1 MSKVNFN
8 SQLQELARKNRIPL
22 NGEFEI
28 TSRCNLNCVMCYTR
42 KSPDNEE
49 VMLKELTKEQIL
61 SIAKDARDAGMMYI
75 LLTGGEIFIRDDFK
89 EIYEEI
95 GQLGLIISLFT
106 NGTLITEEIA
116 DWLAQRPPR
125 LVSITLYGASSEIY
139 KKITGVEGG
148 FNAAVRG
155 IDLLLSRGIH
165 VEVKTTW
172 VKGNVHDYYKL
183 HEIVKERGLLLRI
196 VNYVFPS
203 IDAEKSN
210 PVGERLDP
218 IELAEKEVE
227 IETFLTK
234 EYESNNEIYSIS
246 KEQILETK
254 VNNDNLVD
262 INDAFDCG
270 AGKSLFHVSSEG
282 YVSPCTVLYNI
293 KYHYSEMDFISLL
306 TKIHN
311 DCDSINRFEDCDNCE
326 YLLDCFPCPARR
338 MLETSEYYAKPTYL
352 CIHSKERNF
361 LKRQISVKDNS

>member
-1 MSKVNFN
+1 MSKMNFN
-8 SQLQELARKNRIPL
+8 SQLQVLARINRIPL

-28 TSRCNLNCVMCYTR
+28 TSRCNLNCIMCYTR
-42 KSPDNEE
+42 KSSDNIE
-49 VMLKELTKEQIL
+49 VMSKELSKDQIL

-95 GQLGLIISLFT
+95 GELGLIISLFT

-125 LVSITLYGASSEIY
+125 HVSITLYGASSEMY

-172 VKGNVHDYYKL
+172 LKGNVHDYYKL
-183 HEIVKERGLLLRI
+183 YEIVKERGLLLRI

-203 IDAEKSN
+203 IDAENSN

-218 IELAEKEVE
+218 VKLAEKEVE
-227 IETFLTK
+227 IESFLTEEFDSK
-234 EYESNNEIYSIS
+234 NEIDSIS

-254 VNNDNLVD
+254 FKNNNLEY

-282 YVSPCTVLYNI
+282 YVSPCTVLYSI
-293 KYHYSEMDFISLL
+293 KYHYSEMDFISLM
-306 TKIHN
+306 TEIYRECEKIKRFKF
-311 DCDSINRFEDCDNCE
+311 CDKCE
-326 YLLDCFPCPARR
+326 YKEDCFPCPARR
-338 MLETSEYYAKPTYL
+338 LIETGDVNGTPVYL
-352 CIHSKERNF
+352 CEHAKARNILKSKIR
-361 LKRQISVKDNS
+361 L